1 MADQISGLGKKHV
14 KKVCDFTRGI
24 PRVITI
30 MNMHTDTEHAHLYTA
45 TTEIPPDWSISK
57 AVHRMIVTLRHGEAN
72 HAPHRVTRCTTLRE
86 TTGALWRYGA

>member
-1 MADQISGLGKKHV
+1 M
-14 KKVCDFTRGI
+14 CDFHLEFH
-24 PRVITI
+24 VNLAY

-72 HAPHRVTRCTTLRE
+72 RAPHRVTRCTTLRE
-86 TTGALWRYGA
+86 TTGAVWRNGA

>member
-45 TTEIPPDWSISK
+45 TTVIPPDWSILK
-57 AVHRMIVTLRHGEAN
+57 VVHRRIVTLRHGEA
-72 HAPHRVTRCTTLRE
+72 HRATHRVTRCTTLRE